1 MDVQMSF
8 ASFVRGILDP
18 ESSAGS
24 GPGGAGRA
32 TNIGQTRRSKTRPHG
47 PWPLGA
53 GIERGELHRLQGG
66 ALKKNG
72 TNQSAV
78 KRSEKLKHHET
89 SETST
94 AELYT
99 AILEAEQINVSVLW
113 DREADK
119 AQS

>member
-18 ESSAGS
+18 ESSAAGS
-24 GPGGAGRA
+24 GPSGATTRA
-32 TNIGQTRRSKTRPHG
+32 SNIGQTRRSKTRPHG

-66 ALKKNG
+66 ALKNKNG

-78 KRSEKLKHHET
+78 KRSKNLKHHET
-89 SETST
+89 S
-94 AELYT
+94 
-99 AILEAEQINVSVLW
+99 
-113 DREADK
+113 
-119 AQS
+119 